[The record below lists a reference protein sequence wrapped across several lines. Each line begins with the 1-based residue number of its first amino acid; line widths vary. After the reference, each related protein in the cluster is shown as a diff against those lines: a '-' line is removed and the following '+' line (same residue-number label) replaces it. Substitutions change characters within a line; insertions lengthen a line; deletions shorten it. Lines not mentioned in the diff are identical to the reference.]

1 MRKFAVAIVAFV
13 LGVPAI
19 SLGQNLQPM
28 SFQSNGVLI
37 HGWYWLRD
45 PELTHEAWWTFEG
58 IPAGTEDLELE
69 ITCLATAGMGG
80 PRGISATFRLAYG
93 FPGAG
98 MMRGVFLTEIV
109 TLPNVSTL
117 DDLVGYTC
125 RGIVKIPRDT
135 PGLAAGRLTVKAER
149 VDPAGPHMAFNKE
162 SVALRIGRGV
172 AGAAKLRT
180 AGPAAFASN
189 GVLIEG
195 SHWCRSPGQC
205 LEWQWSPIHDVGRV
219 QEAAINLSLVV
230 TNKTNGGSGYSA
242 RVIVQVLALDGT
254 NIFSSFVDL
263 KNPFLP

>member
-1 MRKFAVAIVAFV
+1 MPGH
-13 LGVPAI
+13 LGD
-19 SLGQNLQPM
+19 
-28 SFQSNGVLI
+28 
-37 HGWYWLRD
+37 GW
-45 PELTHEAWWTFEG
+45 
-58 IPAGTEDLELE
+58 
-69 ITCLATAGMGG
+69 TA
-80 PRGISATFRLAYG
+80 GISATFRLAYG

-98 MMRGVFLTEIV
+98 MMGGVFLAEIV
-109 TLPNVSTL
+109 TLPHVSTP
-117 DDLVGYTC
+117 DDPVGYTC
-125 RGIVKIPRDT
+125 RGIVKTPRDT
-135 PGLAAGRLTVKAER
+135 PGLAGGRLTVKAER

-162 SVALRIGRGV
+162 SLALRIGSGV

-195 SHWCRSPGQC
+195 NHWCRSPGQY
-205 LEWQWSPIHDVGRV
+205 LEWQWSPTHDVGRV
-219 QEAAINLSLVV
+219 QEAAINLSLLV